1 MEVKMADFLPPTI
14 EPFTVGR
21 SAYRLLFD
29 FGGML
34 SSFSSSPNNRVLDL
48 SAGTGWISV
57 FLNRMGYEA
66 YSFDFGLGC
75 QN

>member
-1 MEVKMADFLPPTI
+1 MADFPPSTI
-14 EPFTVGR
+14 EPFDVGR
-21 SAYRLLFD
+21 SAYRFLFD
-29 FGGML
+29 FGVML
-34 SSFSSSPNNRVLDL
+34 SRFSPSPNKRVLDL